1 MNIDLIISADDIREE
16 KLKGKVVVIIDVLRA
31 TSVMVT
37 ALSRGCKR
45 IIPVRE
51 VEEAINLAKLDED
64 NSTTILGGERDG
76 VKVEGFK
83 FSNSPLDYRNEDIKD
98 KILVMTTTNGTRAIK
113 NSEDADEILIG
124 AMINGGAV
132 AKKIV
137 ELNKD
142 VVFVNAGTYGQF
154 SMDDFITSGY
164 IIRCIRDLCGADKLD
179 AINLTDIATTAQY
192 IYDMNPEIVTYVEKA
207 VHYKR
212 LEHLGYHEDL
222 RYCFKKDIID
232 IVPKYKDGEILS
244 CN

>member
-1 MNIDLIISADDIREE
+1 MNIDLVISADDISKG

-51 VEEAINLAKLDED
+51 VEEAINLAKVHNDF
-64 NSTTILGGERDG
+64 SQTMIGGERDG
-76 VKVEGFK
+76 IKVNGFD
-83 FSNSPLDYRNEDIKD
+83 FSNSPLDYKDEDIRD
-98 KILVMTTTNGTRAIK
+98 KTLVMTTTNGTRAIK

-124 AMINGGAV
+124 AMINGRAV

-164 IIRCIRDLCGADKLD
+164 IIRCINDLERANKLEETK
-179 AINLTDIATTAQY
+179 LTDIATTAQY
-192 IYDMNPEIVTYVEKA
+192 IYDINPDVVTYVEKA
-207 VHYKR
+207 THYKR
-212 LEHLGYHEDL
+212 LEGLGFKEDL
-222 RYCFKKDIID
+222 EYCFKKDIID
-232 IVPKYKDGEILS
+232 LVPKYKAGEILS
-244 CN
+244 